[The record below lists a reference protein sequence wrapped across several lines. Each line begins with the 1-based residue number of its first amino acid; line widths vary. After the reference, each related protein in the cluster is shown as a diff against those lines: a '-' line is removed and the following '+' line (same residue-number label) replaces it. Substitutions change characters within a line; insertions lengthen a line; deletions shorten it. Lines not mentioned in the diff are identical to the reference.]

1 MNVSAFMETFA
12 PLRNRNLR
20 IYLSGQAV
28 SLIGTWMQITAQSW
42 VVWRLS
48 HSEAALGTVGM
59 IATLPL
65 LLLGPIAGV
74 WADRYDRRRIL
85 VVTQTIAM
93 VLAFILSGLV
103 LSGLVQLWHVYVLAG
118 LLGCVSA
125 FDMPSQQAFIGDMA
139 GMEMVRKAV
148 VVNGMIVQVSRI
160 LGPTLAGLVVKWVG
174 EGTAFGINGISFIA
188 VIGSLLAVKAHQ
200 THHRAGQQQGGNFME
215 GVRFT
220 MTQPRILDLMIF
232 TGLVTFFGF
241 SNGQILP
248 AFSDLTLHGDAG
260 LYGTLMGASG
270 VGALIS
276 VLFVVPWGQQVKRTG
291 VMLSWA
297 VAFAGLTFALFSYT
311 RVPWLALVA
320 YFLSGIPI
328 PLVLTTNNGL
338 LQVMAPG
345 QMRARLLTLYLMF
358 SFGLQP
364 IANLWVGW
372 MAQKAG
378 AAMTIR
384 INGVAML
391 AIALL
396 MMLRPGLTEWRP
408 GTGLQ
413 RGGQQGGPGGPG
425 GPGPRADQGGASR
438 TSDPVIE

>member
-1 MNVSAFMETFA
+1 
-12 PLRNRNLR
+12 
-20 IYLSGQAV
+20 
-28 SLIGTWMQITAQSW
+28 
-42 VVWRLS
+42 
-48 HSEAALGTVGM
+48 
-59 IATLPL
+59 
-65 LLLGPIAGV
+65 
-74 WADRYDRRRIL
+74 
-85 VVTQTIAM
+85 
-93 VLAFILSGLV
+93 
-103 LSGLVQLWHVYVLAG
+103 
-118 LLGCVSA
+118 
-125 FDMPSQQAFIGDMA
+125 
-139 GMEMVRKAV
+139 MVRKAV